1 MAKKLTDYNIEDLYK
16 WIESG
21 MSTTAPTELME
32 YVNLLEKIYKMMN
45 RVDLYGSRSAIIK
58 HLVDFEPSI
67 NGNRIKAL
75 DLYNEAFEYFNAD
88 SKISKKAWRNFYA
101 AKIDQDYEMARAVA
115 ETASDFEKASRIAD
129 KAYKFR
135 ELDKEDPPEL
145 PKEMFKKPI
154 KVYTMDMDQ
163 FEVGNEDIKEIEM
176 WIDENTKELSP
187 KAIDRLKQEA
197 MVLPVKIFDDEETDG
212 TN

>member
-1 MAKKLTDYNIEDLYK
+1 
-16 WIESG
+16 
-21 MSTTAPTELME
+21 MSATAPTELME

-45 RVDLYGSRSAIIK
+45 RVDLYGSRDAVVK
-58 HLVDFEPSI
+58 HLVDFEPAVNKS
-67 NGNRIKAL
+67 RIKAL
-75 DLYNEAFEYFNAD
+75 DLYSEAFEYFNAD
-88 SKISKKAWRNFYA
+88 TKISKKAWRNFYA
-101 AKIDQDYEMARAVA
+101 NKIDQDYEMARAVA

-145 PKEMFKKPI
+145 PKEMFNKPI

-163 FEVGNEDIKEIEM
+163 FEAGNEDLKAIEL
-176 WIDENTKELSP
+176 WIDENTKDLTP

-197 MVLPVKIFDDEETDG
+197 MILPVKIFDDEEADG
-212 TN
+212 TD